1 MSEMFLITIFFLI
14 ISFIKVSKIKR
25 HDKIVYS
32 LYDSRRQIMNYLRKN
47 FETISKE
54 DYEICRVELERIED
68 TLTKEMK

>member
-1 MSEMFLITIFFLI
+1 MSEMFLITVFFLI

-25 HDKIVYS
+25 YDKIVYS
-32 LYDSRRQIMNYLRKN
+32 LYDSRIQIMNYLRKN